1 MQTIVTARL
10 ELEPLTQAHAEPMFA
25 LLADPKI
32 YRYLDFGP
40 PSSVEHLRTTYA
52 QRETRTSHDGRQIWL
67 NWVLRNRSEEL
78 IGYVQASI
86 DAPGNAWVGFVLAS
100 RYWGHGYAREATGA
114 MIEHLATSYASTS
127 FKAAVEANNL
137 RSISVLTKLLFRPSV
152 FEDLHP
158 YKPQSSERLFVRDR
172 GLN

>member
-40 PSSVEHLRTTYA
+40 SPSLDHLRAVYA

-86 DAPGNAWVGFVLAS
+86 EAPGSAWVGYILSS
-100 RYWGHGYAREATGA
+100 RYWGHGYAREAAGA
-114 MIEHLATSYASTS
+114 MLEHLAKNYGIMSYM
-127 FKAAVEANNL
+127 AAVEANNL
-137 RSISVLTKLLFRPSV
+137 RSISVLKKLGFRPSIS
-152 FEDLHP
+152 EDLHP
-158 YKPQSSERLFVRDR
+158 YRPQSSERLFVRNH

>member
-10 ELEPLTQAHAEPMFA
+10 ELEPLTQTHAEPMFA

-40 PSSVEHLRTTYA
+40 STSIDQLRAIYA

-67 NWVLRNRSEEL
+67 NWVLRNRSEDL
-78 IGYVQASI
+78 IGYVQATI
-86 DAPGNAWVGFVLAS
+86 DAPGNAWVGYVLPS
-100 RYWGHGYAREATGA
+100 KCWGHGYAREATGA
-114 MIEHLATSYASTS
+114 MIDHLARNYGITTY
-127 FKAAVEANNL
+127 KAAVEVNNL
-137 RSISVLTKLLFRPSV
+137 RSIRVLKKLAFRPAI
-152 FEDLHP
+152 FEGLHP
-158 YKPQSSERLFVRDR
+158 YNPLSSERLFLRDH

>member
-1 MQTIVTARL
+1 MQTIITARL
-10 ELEPLTQAHAEPMFA
+10 ELAPLTQAHAEPMFA

-40 PSSVEHLRTTYA
+40 SASLDQLRAVYA

-67 NWVLRNRSEEL
+67 NWVLRIRDEDL

-86 DAPGNAWVGFVLAS
+86 DAPGNAWVGYALAS
-100 RYWGHGYAREATGA
+100 RYWARGYAREAAGA
-114 MIEHLATSYASTS
+114 MIDHLAKDYGITTY
-127 FKAAVEANNL
+127 KAAVDANNL
-137 RSISVLTKLLFRPSV
+137 RSIRVLKKLSFRPAI

-158 YKPQSSERLFVRDR
+158 YKSLSSDRMFVRDQ